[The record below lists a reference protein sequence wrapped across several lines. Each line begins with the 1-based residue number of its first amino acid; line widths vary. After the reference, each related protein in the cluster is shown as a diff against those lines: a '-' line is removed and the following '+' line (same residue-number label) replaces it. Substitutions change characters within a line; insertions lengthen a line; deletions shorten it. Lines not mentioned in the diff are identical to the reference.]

1 MAQKASYRSGRLARP
16 RSAHPVYRMRTRLHF
31 FLLCLLSPCAL
42 ATSVVPPNFPELIA
56 EADAIYRGRVTGV
69 ASRRVDRP
77 DGARVIKTFVTLAIE
92 RVLKG
97 PDEAAL
103 TLEFLGGTIGDESL
117 DVGGVPKFAVGEH
130 GIVFVQNNGRQFCP
144 LVRLGHG
151 RYRLERDPA
160 SGRDYVA
167 RDNRAPLRDVAAVET
182 PLTEDIVAPASVDL
196 SRALSPAAF
205 ETRIA
210 DEVRT
215 PTPKPR
221 PE

>member
-1 MAQKASYRSGRLARP
+1 
-16 RSAHPVYRMRTRLHF
+16 MRTGF
-31 FLLCLLSPCAL
+31 FFLLLCLLAPFAP
-42 ATSVVPPNFPELIA
+42 ATTVVPPNFPELIA

-69 ASRRVDRP
+69 ESRRVDRP
-77 DGARVIKTFVTLAIE
+77 DGGRVIKTFVALAIE

-97 PDEAAL
+97 ADEASL
-103 TLEFLGGTIGDESL
+103 TLEFLGGTIGDETL
-117 DVGGVPKFAVGEH
+117 EVGGVPKFAVGEH
-130 GIVFVQNNGRQFCP
+130 GIVFVQKNGLQFCP

-151 RYRLERDPA
+151 RYRLERDRA

-167 RDNRAPLRDVAAVET
+167 RDNRAPLLTVAEVEA
-182 PLTEDIVAPASVDL
+182 PLSEGMVAPASADL